1 MKYALQPYA
10 LNDLASASGTLLGD
24 LGKCLE
30 EVSPGDGVIKAYA
43 WSPILASCCAFCQ
56 PQKE

>member
-24 LGKCLE
+24 LVKCLG
-30 EVSPGDGVIKAYA
+30 EVSPGDCVIKAYA
-43 WSPILASCCAFCQ
+43 WSPVPASCSAVCQ
-56 PQKE
+56 P